1 MQNKG
6 EKEKGFKKIQIVDS
20 NFESSE
26 QAYENEGSNKF
37 KLIAVI
43 VVIFLIIILL
53 ILLGIYL
60 FSGKSSKRNK
70 RMGSKINIMPNNS
83 YNSNNLL
90 NNFDN
95 NNNDNENNKEQNNEE
110 NTDFEKILKTVEKS
124 VQKPVIKIPKNIK
137 ISIIVMNNVKSR
149 QNNLGQLYESIE
161 SQSFPDKEI
170 IIVKNDIES
179 NSSLNSSEQLT
190 KVSTTVE
197 YKKDTG
203 KILQR
208 YDIVNMAKGDYI
220 LFIEG
225 DDTFKDK
232 DILSQIYDKASQD
245 KVDILEYK
253 SYHQTPPRDRILY
266 QPEIFSAMYFGQDD
280 FNKLIQFHLCG
291 KLIKREFFLNTFQEL
306 NIAPFYFE
314 QNIQNFD
321 QSMILLILFRKAQTF
336 EVLDIQGTTRSC
348 SKCEKDKYV
357 PEIKGAIDLLI
368 YMKFL
373 IQYTENHVPEKRMA
387 ANVFVND
394 FLSKR
399 IDFKG
404 KEELNLL
411 NETLDLYL
419 NCDKIGEQ
427 DIRRIAEAK
436 KNVKDKLKNQ
446 WI

>member
-1 MQNKG
+1 MQNKS
-6 EKEKGFKKIQIVDS
+6 EKEKGFRKIQIVDS

-26 QAYENEGSNKF
+26 QFYESEGSNKL

-43 VVIFLIIILL
+43 VVVFLIILLL

-60 FSGKSSKRNK
+60 FSGKKTKRSKRFG
-70 RMGSKINIMPNNS
+70 GSIFNGVKNNYNYS
-83 YNSNNLL
+83 YNLS

-95 NNNDNENNKEQNNEE
+95 NNNENNEQNAEE
-110 NTDFEKILKTVEKS
+110 EYDIEKILKSVEKK
-124 VQKPVIKIPKNIK
+124 VQKPDIKIPENIK
-137 ISIIVMNNVKSR
+137 ISIIIMNNDKSR
-149 QNNLGQLYESIE
+149 ENNLGELYESIE

-170 IIVKNDIES
+170 ILVKNDIQ
-179 NSSLNSSEQLT
+179 NNLTINSSEQLS
-190 KVSTTVE
+190 KASTTVE

-208 YDIVNMAKGDYI
+208 YDIVNMAKGEYI

-225 DDTFKDK
+225 DDAFKENDV
-232 DILSQIYDKASQD
+232 LSQIYNKASQD
-245 KVDILEYK
+245 DVDILEYK
-253 SYHQTPPRDRILY
+253 SYHQSPPRDKILY
-266 QPEIFSAMYFGQDD
+266 QPEIFSAMYFSQDD
-280 FNKLIQFHLCG
+280 FNKNIQFHICG

-306 NIAPFYFE
+306 RIDPFYFE
-314 QNIQNFD
+314 ENIQKFD

-336 EVLDIQGTTRSC
+336 EALNIQATKKQC
-348 SKCEKDKYV
+348 SKCEKDKYT
-357 PEIKGAIDLLI
+357 PEINDAIDLLI

-387 ANVFVND
+387 ANEFVND
-394 FLSKR
+394 FLNKR
-399 IDFKG
+399 IDFRN

-427 DIRRIAEAK
+427 DIRRISEAK
-436 KNVKDKLKNQ
+436 KNVMQKLKNF
-446 WI
+446 

>member
-1 MQNKG
+1 MQNKT
-6 EKEKGFKKIQIVDS
+6 EKGFRKIQIVDS
-20 NFESSE
+20 NFENSE
-26 QAYENEGSNKF
+26 QLYESEGSNKL

-43 VVIFLIIILL
+43 VVVFLIILLL

-60 FSGKSSKRNK
+60 FSGKSRKRSKRI
-70 RMGSKINIMPNNS
+70 GSSIFNGVKNN
-83 YNSNNLL
+83 YNYSFNLS

-95 NNNDNENNKEQNNEE
+95 DNNNDINEQNAEE
-110 NTDFEKILKTVEKS
+110 EYNIEKILKTVEKK
-124 VQKPVIKIPKNIK
+124 VQKPDIKIQENIK
-137 ISIIVMNNVKSR
+137 ISIIIMNNDKSR
-149 QNNLGQLYESIE
+149 ENNLGELYESIE

-170 IIVKNDIES
+170 ILVKNYLDNNLTI
-179 NSSLNSSEQLT
+179 NSSEQLS
-190 KVSTTVE
+190 KASTTVE
-197 YKKDTG
+197 FKKDTG

-208 YDIVNMAKGDYI
+208 YDIVNMAKGEYI

-225 DDTFKDK
+225 DDTFKEK
-232 DILSQIYDKASQD
+232 DVLSQIYNKASQD
-245 KVDILEYK
+245 GVDILEYK
-253 SYHQTPPRDRILY
+253 SYHQTPPRDKILY

-280 FNKLIQFHLCG
+280 FNKIIQFHICG

-306 NIAPFYFE
+306 RIDHFYFE
-314 QNIQNFD
+314 ENIQKFD

-336 EVLDIQGTTRSC
+336 EALNIQGTKKLC
-348 SKCEKDKYV
+348 SKCEKDKYI
-357 PEIKGAIDLLI
+357 PEINDAIDLLI

-394 FLSKR
+394 FLNKR
-399 IDFKG
+399 IDFRN

-427 DIRRIAEAK
+427 DIRRISEAK
-436 KNVKDKLKNQ
+436 KDVMQKLKNF
-446 WI
+446 